1 MSEDEQRVQVQIALW
16 QMLEA
21 EGMKP
26 TTDLVRRIRKL
37 VEDGLKDRDVVLE
50 EAVRKAEDNAWQEAR
65 ELVRGTNADMCKT
78 AWRAYQIIHEGM
90 TDAVNNRD
98 LRTLEGRVDARLK
111 GRG

>member
-50 EAVRKAEDNAWQEAR
+50 EAVILAR
-65 ELVRGTNADMCKT
+65 QMMQGHAGKQTC
-78 AWRAYQIIHEGM
+78 EGEVYKIL
-90 TDAVNNRD
+90 DAA
-98 LRTLEGRVDARLK
+98 LKERV
-111 GRG
+111 